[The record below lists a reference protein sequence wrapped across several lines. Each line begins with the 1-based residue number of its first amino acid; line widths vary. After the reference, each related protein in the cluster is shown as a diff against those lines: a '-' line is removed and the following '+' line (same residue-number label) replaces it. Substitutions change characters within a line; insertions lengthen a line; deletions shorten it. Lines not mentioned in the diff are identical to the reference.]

1 MIMDEDQWTSV
12 NIPQNLPQN
21 LPLAIS
27 GLEQEHQVISSTD
40 AS

>member
-1 MIMDEDQWTSV
+1 MNIDEHQWTSV
-12 NIPQNLPQN
+12 NIPQNVPQN